1 MISVWFQKY
10 KLAIILSLRA
20 SFTKSQLCEE
30 SLGGNQLLHC
40 LGQQKW
46 WRSSLTNFYSWSGAG
61 RLRFEPTVVAF
72 TKVENKG
79 SKSIL
84 STLDKSEFIQHK
96 EPGEQDNHW
105 GNWSFFFFLTNGTFY
120 NIKDSNNQELTETR
134 IKSWW
139 NLI

>member
-61 RLRFEPTVVAF
+61 RLRLEPTVVAF
-72 TKVENKG
+72 IKVETRGVKVSYQPWTIRIYTTWRTLGNKT
-79 SKSIL
+79 ITEENDL
-84 STLDKSEFIQHK
+84 S
-96 EPGEQDNHW
+96 
-105 GNWSFFFFLTNGTFY
+105 FFFLTNGTSY